1 MPLLRTV
8 SADTYLFPA
17 GLDFGLGVN
26 LLAITPGIKSC
37 FLCNQVGMSGRA
49 AVEFAKQ
56 LDAAHVYSVG
66 DFLGLTHAECSIA
79 ELAPTSVFKLDRCLQ
94 QLPDLPENQHAPGTR
109 GCCTWLVPL
118 HALTPPVWC
127 GSAVPITRSPA
138 RMFCNA
144 PCHLRSLLDC
154 HFGCPR
160 PSCWCA
166 GL

>member
-56 LDAAHVYSVG
+56 LDVAHVYSVG
-66 DFLGLTHAECSIA
+66 DFLSLTHAECAIA
-79 ELAPTSVFKLDRCLQ
+79 KLAPTSVFKLDRCLPQ
-94 QLPDLPENQHAPGTR
+94 FPDLPENQHAPGTVVP
-109 GCCTWLVPL
+109 TWLSGAT
-118 HALTPPVWC
+118 ALAHPTGDTVHHD
-127 GSAVPITRSPA
+127 ITRPPA
-138 RMFCNA
+138 RMFCDA
-144 PCHLRSLLDC
+144 PSLALSLLVC

-160 PSCWCA
+160 PLCWCT